1 MNNVRP
7 YKYLSITLLF
17 LGFSLSIASAKA
29 EEKKWKKVISEKH
42 NKMLLEDDSSD
53 AEDTDNDF
61 AEDDQTQPDSVQG
74 NSQADAQDDRD
85 SIRDNTRTDDQ
96 YDRNSDRDN
105 TRSDDQDDRDSDRD
119 NTRSGDQD
127 DRDVNQDHRRNSKNS
142 EEDDLFES
150 SSREQRSSRRRG
162 QISDI
167 DSNSNDSYDDEDE
180 ESYEDGLKSLISSSR
195 KNQVSRCE
203 LPNFAK
209 QSKSRKSRRRKSRRR
224 NLKSQSSSKIEDSF
238 IKFQGDLPGVN
249 SISFAQDD
257 VNSLIPL
264 EKYQV
269 YRDCLDSQFLSGL
282 FQRKSEF
289 LTKKLELKK
298 DEYTINILHT
308 SIKKSEEQIVT
319 YRGQQNNSA
328 ELRKNLQKQLDDLQ
342 DQKESQLSTNLYG
355 PFIIFGYARCNN
367 YQDHLYNDLENRLEQ
382 NLPAPELIFANK
394 SQSKNVK
401 KYFLYPVGARV
412 EDAYPSN
419 GNVDYFI
426 FRPAILRPDMSKGEA
441 KETTDAPNKKSS
453 LKQCSTV
460 CNFSIDYDKF
470 LTKYNGQNL
479 KILIKNKL
487 KACRIKRAEKRAF
500 MSSVDRFLEEKRTD
514 IRHSRKLLD
523 GLIQN
528 FLASK
533 SSRKDSY
540 KSRIE
545 EDNDIL
551 NGYIFKTSLAQ
562 NFQVYEDLLGMKI
575 SRIDEQINEY
585 IDKVTGLQKEV
596 RREKKQVKQQCEEY
610 KKHSDRIGGYLKKFE
625 SELSKL
631 TKLVIIKDRRISLN
645 KRTLKDD
652 LEEMI
657 TDAQVQAQSFLK
669 HATSEEHYRRGAEG
683 GDSTMQMAMIKRSAK
698 KAKLTGFKV
707 IQTKKNTRKKNTVVD
722 IAYTFD
728 IAVDTNK
735 LIDSEQVVKTVDV
748 GRRSSKKTENMHV
761 TIFDEEGVAILK
773 KANYS
778 FYNAEKVRKSLNT
791 AQNKWRFIGADEKD
805 TFRSICSAPEYKS
818 HPSCVCSWT
827 NQVATQ
833 YDDGVSLP
841 FPGHQTF
848 GIDDSVQSAGSSRLS
863 SSDIEAKIDGICGT
877 VEEKRQEC
885 GDDLLCSET
894 EVPLVQRC
902 RDKQRLIIQS
912 ENKLAPT
919 ANYDIAFREPMV
931 DGQMCGAIFIKE
943 DLRGTRTKKKQY
955 DDTAIAQICKEYE

>member
-1 MNNVRP
+1 M
-7 YKYLSITLLF
+7 TLVILM
-17 LGFSLSIASAKA
+17 FSLSISSAKA
-29 EEKKWKKVISEKH
+29 QKKEWTRVISTKH
-42 NKMLLEDDSSD
+42 KNMLDLEDKSTDSSD
-53 AEDTDNDF
+53 SDSDSDSDSNSET
-61 AEDDQTQPDSVQG
+61 DDQ
-74 NSQADAQDDRD
+74 ADRD
-85 SIRDNTRTDDQ
+85 SDQDSTRADDQADRDVDRDTRRANDPADRNVDRDNRRADDPADRDFDRDNTRTDDDDNSGEDNLFEN
-96 YDRNSDRDN
+96 DRAQSRSNR
-105 TRSDDQDDRDSDRD
+105 RRQQESDDDLDSDED
-119 NTRSGDQD
+119 YN
-127 DRDVNQDHRRNSKNS
+127 
-142 EEDDLFES
+142 EDDE
-150 SSREQRSSRRRG
+150 ET
-162 QISDI
+162 
-167 DSNSNDSYDDEDE
+167 YD
-180 ESYEDGLKSLISSSR
+180 DGLKSLISSSR
-195 KNQVSRCE
+195 NNQVSRCK

-209 QSKSRKSRRRKSRRR
+209 QSKSRKSRGRKSRRGTR
-224 NLKSQSSSKIEDSF
+224 GRRAKAQFSSNIEDSF
-238 IKFQGDLPGVN
+238 EKYQGDLPGEN
-249 SISFAQDD
+249 SISFAKNDI
-257 VNSLIPL
+257 NTTIPL

-355 PFIIFGYARCNN
+355 PFIIFGYARCNDL
-367 YQDHLYNDLENRLEQ
+367 QDHLYNDLENRLEQ

-412 EDAYPSN
+412 EDAYPSD

-426 FRPAILRPDMSKGEA
+426 FRPAILRPDMSKGEN
-441 KETTDAPNKKSS
+441 KEASDSSPKKSG

-460 CNFSIDYDKF
+460 CNFSIDYDRF

-479 KILIKNKL
+479 KILIQNKL
-487 KACRIKRAEKRAF
+487 KACRIKRTEKRAF
-500 MSSVDRFLEEKRTD
+500 MTSVNRFLKEKGAD

-533 SSRKDSY
+533 TSQKDSY
-540 KSRIE
+540 KSQIA

-562 NFQVYEDLLGMKI
+562 NFQVYEDLLGIKI

-585 IDKVTGLQKEV
+585 INKVTSLQKEV
-596 RREKKQVKQQCEEY
+596 NREKDHVKQQCNDY
-610 KKHSDRIGGYLKKFE
+610 RKHSKLIGSYLKKFE
-625 SELSKL
+625 TELSKL

-645 KRTLKDD
+645 KKTLKDD
-652 LEEMI
+652 LDEMI
-657 TDAQVQAQSFLK
+657 TDAKVQAQSFLK

-683 GDSTMQMAMIKRSAK
+683 GDSTMQMAKIKRSAK

-707 IQTKKNTRKKNTVVD
+707 IQTKKNRRKKNTVVD

-735 LIDSEQVVKTVDV
+735 LIDSEQVVKTVEV
-748 GRRSSKKTENMHV
+748 GRKISKKTENMHL
-761 TIFDEEGVAILK
+761 TIFEESGIAMLK
-773 KANYS
+773 KGSHS
-778 FYNAEKVRKSLNT
+778 FYNADKLKKSLNT
-791 AQNKWRFIGADEKD
+791 AQSKWRFIAADEKD
-805 TFRSICSAPEYKS
+805 TFRSICGAPEYKN

-848 GIDDSVQSAGSSRLS
+848 GIDDSVQAAGSSRLS

-877 VEEKRQEC
+877 VEEKKQEC
-885 GDDLLCSET
+885 GDDLFCLEA
-894 EVPLVQRC
+894 EVPTVQRC

-912 ENKLAPT
+912 ETKLSPT
-919 ANYDIAFREPMV
+919 TNYDIAFREPMV

-943 DLRGTRTKKKQY
+943 EMRAKTSKKKQY
-955 DDTAIAQICKEYE
+955 DDTAISQICKEYE